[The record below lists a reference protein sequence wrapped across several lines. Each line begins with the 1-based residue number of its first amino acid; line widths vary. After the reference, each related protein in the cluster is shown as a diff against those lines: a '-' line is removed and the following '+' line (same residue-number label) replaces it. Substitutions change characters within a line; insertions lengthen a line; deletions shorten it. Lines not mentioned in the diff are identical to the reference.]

1 MAKISTLRNLAD
13 DIIVLLERKNTRMN
27 VNVLEGLSNV
37 DHKKF
42 KLVLDFL
49 IEFKIIEYN
58 PRSQTVK
65 LSNSLLLN
73 QSNQELSSERVG
85 YKLYKTSKKQEETFS
100 GNIDY
105 NGISFG
111 YVLDGET
118 VQDLQ

>member
-13 DIIVLLERKNTRMN
+13 DIIVLLERKNARMN
-27 VNVLEGLSNV
+27 VNVLEKLSNV

-42 KLVLDFL
+42 KLVLEFL
-49 IEFKIIEYN
+49 VEFKIIEYDQH
-58 PRSQTVK
+58 RQTVK
-65 LSNSLLLN
+65 LSDSLLLG
-73 QSNQELSSERVG
+73 QSNQELPSERIG
-85 YKLYKTSKKQEETFS
+85 YKLYKSSKQKDTFS

-105 NGISFG
+105 DGISFG